1 MEEAG
6 SENLNPEEVRKR
18 RLAYFQSISD
28 KDKPAVAKVEST
40 PLKGHTPQNQIES
53 TEKNISKEQV
63 QFTSQ
68 NQHRADNGRNDDV
81 PKLQLSHE
89 SNGQVGDGYDENVER
104 LLQLTKKEMAEKYT
118 NRKDS
123 PKGDLTPKQ
132 TETIHANVSNSGW
145 SSNQLS
151 SKEEYRNPSKH
162 VQNKPSPNL
171 RHFQPQPANDLHV
184 EEIFSERNNSFR
196 PKHNPQMAH
205 SLRESQENG
214 AHIFQKSMDVN
225 QVEELGLS
233 THRPEDVQ
241 KSKDLHERSPRALNE
256 SMSEELKYALGE
268 KKYKEFLEKSMKD
281 IDALYGENIKSKTK
295 GGKFEK
301 GGTKDINVR
310 RDQYDKVTNSLMGL
324 QMNETVLT
332 PQNDSSKS
340 KDRLL
345 NRPKNEPVTIYQGK
359 RGFEK
364 EKGVGQ
370 NMSRSKS
377 IDESQS
383 GSISSKNFA
392 FSADEIYSQAYQP
405 NALESVPIPVSG
417 GLGHGHPVQQQP
429 FSGMS
434 GVGHS
439 HSKPHGFQPHPG
451 LYHSHSYEG
460 PMPQS
465 PYSHYPQEHFTANS
479 PPGYFVQ
486 HPYGS
491 PEPYPHG
498 HPSMRTPRMMSHS
511 PNQKGDNHIPP
522 NSMMSYY
529 PHPHYDDSP
538 GRQISARNIHSMD
551 PQDIYKFRQ
560 QHPQMFPHPPED
572 YHFDSEMKPHPPSV
586 KQSQSSPYFHPS
598 MVRGQHPPESP
609 PSYRPGPH
617 GSSQRPGPHGDMS
630 GFQDYLHM
638 MPKGIPYPP
647 PPTDIEL
654 QTYFQYVGS
663 QGYPIP
669 YQTVMPPDS
678 PRDDKGTMIPHPPA
692 EKKETKSGSSTFRRR
707 DMDSSRDKPVHDGS
721 RDWQQHEGSPQ
732 KDDMKNS
739 IDDRPD
745 ELSSS
750 QRHIEGI
757 RQFHEQ
763 RRQQQENEMLEKQRT
778 FAKESID
785 RYFTSLEHHSSKQQ
799 GQDFTDKPMEILRE
813 SLTDVQTLVNSEATG
828 VTLNAGGITE
838 RMDEL
843 GIDLSYLKQKDQDNT
858 ENTYKNKGDNPK
870 TRTVIV
876 CPECGEVNKPYMTW
890 CSECSEVLIGVEPVK
905 VKPKRK
911 GGRTKKSGENSDKNY
926 VLYKSVTFD
935 EPKSSEL
942 DQNASDNE
950 QEVKEVEPSHS
961 KLSPTK
967 SEGRDS
973 GRPSSDDL
981 DLTRTENEID
991 EICQSLSDPVIKGFI
1006 KAYFNKKRQEVSK
1019 KTDDEEIID
1028 SEDRYVSEE
1037 RSTKRTLNINKVES
1051 KDEEVVEENQ
1061 NERHQ
1066 FRHVAHNEFSENQL
1080 NNEVSN
1086 RFHSDDIDNSKQI
1099 ENDYFHPVESL
1110 QNPDRSHKDH
1120 HLHNEEV
1127 WLHEQRS
1134 PRYDAPMG
1142 RKHMPIDIEVFTLE
1156 ESRQGKVTQRDPLVP
1171 SLNLANS
1178 SDEDENG
1185 VKKKPFVP
1193 LSMSAESED
1202 WNDFFTNGNNFE
1214 IPQEEPILESPNAV
1228 DDESKPF
1235 LERLLEHQPKMSKK
1249 PPSSSIKTRK
1259 SNPNVKSV
1267 VKESIDTPCRQR
1279 KWAKSST
1286 AWNSYNPREL
1296 STKPSVNKSRP
1307 ISAGNKRPTSGGTRP
1322 AANGGTRPA
1331 SALNNGV
1338 PRRSGSIP
1346 NLALQSMEDDT
1357 PGRKKVSKFSHPVSV
1372 DLSTTRS
1379 EESRGDVTPDLPV
1392 SLPVRRTEVASQAF
1406 AVKRNEVPTSQP
1418 LIRKKEV
1425 PSTSSK
1431 VETKNKDSPKSLPYV
1446 IDHRLP
1452 AEEIEPV
1459 KDIGKL
1465 QSAYSMY
1472 QEMTPRI
1479 QQGKFSAWLCLP
1491 DEIMLQIFSFLS
1503 HGDLIE
1509 AALTC
1514 KQYYRVALDETLW
1527 RYITIKKKHDMD
1539 DETLANIGHRHPVSL
1554 ALIQCHGDNI
1564 TAKGLRELFRECCET
1579 LRELNLCGCSRG
1591 ALTGDCILLHASARC
1606 HNLTHVDASWCMVTD
1621 SGIGAI
1627 SSSCKR
1633 LESLCIN
1640 GCQNITDE
1648 GLETVL
1654 KKHGSSL
1661 RVLEMFGC
1669 FKITPKGIRYLA
1681 THCINLLTLNL
1692 GQCYKLKDSCI
1703 SQLSTSLGRIES
1715 LDLRGVKHIKDN
1727 CIRYV
1732 VKNCPRLKTIVMA
1745 NCPNI
1750 SDVALLEIST
1760 YLSDIRVIDVCG
1772 CRNITDNSIRALS
1785 NNCQNLRNIDISSTG
1800 CTQRSVFMLANF
1812 CNQRLEEAKLNFLAD
1827 VTDAVVIKLVKHC
1840 KKLKLLHL
1848 YGCTSIKDIKKIQE
1862 LNQDL
1867 NVEM

>member
-18 RLAYFQSISD
+18 RLAYFQSITD
-28 KDKPAVAKVEST
+28 KDKPTVAKVEST
-40 PLKGHTPQNQIES
+40 PARGHAPQNHVES
-53 TEKNISKEQV
+53 AEKNTSKEQV

-68 NQHRADNGRNDDV
+68 NRHKADNCRTDDGDV

-89 SNGQVGDGYDENVER
+89 SNGQVGDGYDETVER
-104 LLQLTKKEMAEKYT
+104 LIQLTKKEMAEKYA

-132 TETIHANVSNSGW
+132 TETIHEKVNNSVWSPSQSSSREEYSNS
-145 SSNQLS
+145 
-151 SKEEYRNPSKH
+151 SK
-162 VQNKPSPNL
+162 QNKPSQNL

-196 PKHNPQMAH
+196 PKHNPQMAT
-205 SLRESQENG
+205 SLRESHENG
-214 AHIFQKSMDVN
+214 AHIFQKSVDVN

-281 IDALYGENIKSKTK
+281 IDALYGDNIKSKTK

-301 GGTKDINVR
+301 RGTKDINVR

-324 QMNETVLT
+324 QINETVLT
-332 PQNDSSKS
+332 SQNDSSKS
-340 KDRLL
+340 TDRLL

-359 RGFEK
+359 RGFDNDE
-364 EKGVGQ
+364 GVGV

-383 GSISSKNFA
+383 VSSKNFA

-405 NALESVPIPVSG
+405 NAIQSVPINVSG

-439 HSKPHGFQPHPG
+439 HSIPHGFQPHPG
-451 LYHSHSYEG
+451 LYHSHSYDG
-460 PMPQS
+460 SMMQS
-465 PYSHYPQEHFTANS
+465 PHSHYPSEHFMSDS

-491 PEPYPHG
+491 PESYPHR
-498 HPSMRTPRMMSHS
+498 HPSMRTSRMMSHS
-511 PNQKGDNHIPP
+511 PNQKGDNQMPH

-551 PQDIYKFRQ
+551 PQEIYRFRQ
-560 QHPQMFPHPPED
+560 QHPQMFPHPPEE

-586 KQSQSSPYFHPS
+586 KMSQSSPYFHPS
-598 MVRGQHPPESP
+598 MARVQHPPESP
-609 PSYRPGPH
+609 PSSWQGPH
-617 GSSQRPGPHGDMS
+617 GPSQSARPGPHGDMS
-630 GFQDYLHM
+630 AFQDYLHM

-647 PPTDIEL
+647 PPSDIEL

-678 PRDDKGTMIPHPPA
+678 PRDDQGMMVPHPPA
-692 EKKETKSGSSTFRRR
+692 EKKETKPGSSHFRRR
-707 DMDSSRDKPVHDGS
+707 DMDSSRDKSVHEGS
-721 RDWQQHEGSPQ
+721 HDKHQHEGSPQ
-732 KDDMKNS
+732 KDDMKKS
-739 IDDRPD
+739 IDDRSD

-763 RRQQQENEMLEKQRT
+763 RRHQQEHEMLEKQRT

-843 GIDLSYLKQKDQDNT
+843 GIDLSYLKQKDQENS

-911 GGRTKKSGENSDKNY
+911 GGRGKKSGENSDKNY

-935 EPKSSEL
+935 EPKNSEL
-942 DQNASDNE
+942 DENISDND
-950 QEVKEVEPSHS
+950 QEVKEVELSHS
-961 KLSPTK
+961 KLSPSK

-1006 KAYFNKKRQEVSK
+1006 KAYFNKKRQEVTK
-1019 KTDDEEIID
+1019 KNDNEGIID
-1028 SEDRYVSEE
+1028 SENRHDSEE
-1037 RSTKRTLNINKVES
+1037 RSTKRTSSTDKVNSE
-1051 KDEEVVEENQ
+1051 DEKVMEENL

-1066 FRHVAHNEFSENQL
+1066 FRHVANDEFSEIQL
-1080 NNEVSN
+1080 NKEVSN
-1086 RFHSDDIDNSKQI
+1086 GFHSNDIDHSKQI
-1099 ENDYFHPVESL
+1099 ENNYFHPIESK
-1110 QNPDRSHKDH
+1110 QNPDWSHKDQ

-1127 WLHEQRS
+1127 WLHEQKS

-1156 ESRQGKVTQRDPLVP
+1156 ESRQGKITQRDPLVP

-1185 VKKKPFVP
+1185 IKIEKKPFVP

-1202 WNDFFTNGNNFE
+1202 WNEFFTNGNNFE
-1214 IPQEEPILESPNAV
+1214 IPQEEPILESPNTA
-1228 DDESKPF
+1228 DSESKPF

-1249 PPSSSIKTRK
+1249 PPSSSSKTCK

-1267 VKESIDTPCRQR
+1267 VKESIDAPFRQR

-1296 STKPSVNKSRP
+1296 STKPSVNKTRP
-1307 ISAGNKRPTSGGTRP
+1307 ISAGNKIPTSGGTRP
-1322 AANGGTRPA
+1322 AANA
-1331 SALNNGV
+1331 SASNSGI

-1346 NLALQSMEDDT
+1346 NLSLQSTEDVT
-1357 PGRKKVSKFSHPVSV
+1357 PGRKKVSKFSRPVSA
-1372 DLSTTRS
+1372 DLSSTRS
-1379 EESRGDVTPDLPV
+1379 EESKGDVTPD
-1392 SLPVRRTEVASQAF
+1392 LPVRRTEVASQDF
-1406 AVKRNEVPTSQP
+1406 AVGRNEVPTSQSV
-1418 LIRKKEV
+1418 IRKKEA

-1431 VETKNKDSPKSLPYV
+1431 VDTKNKDSPKSLPYV

-1503 HGDLIE
+1503 HADLVE

-1527 RYITIKKKHDMD
+1527 RYITVKKKHDMD
-1539 DETLANIGHRHPVSL
+1539 DETLADIGHRHPVSL

-1703 SQLSTSLGRIES
+1703 SQLSTSLGRIEC

-1772 CRNITDNSIRALS
+1772 CRNITDSSIRALS

-1800 CTQRSVFMLANF
+1800 CTQRSVSMLANF

-1867 NVEM
+1867 KVEM